1 MVEAAKQIEIQ
12 EGRVDDILA
21 LYPTIPELKNAHGRA
36 EYEKRLYGATKHL
49 LLVAYEGDKPVG
61 FKAGYERDA
70 DGSFYSWMGGVAVTH
85 RRYGIAGQLAEV
97 MERWAKEQGYL
108 AIRFKTRN
116 SHKPMLLFAL
126 KNGFDILAVEP
137 REEVAEHRI
146 VLEKKL

>member
-1 MVEAAKQIEIQ
+1 MLDKKIDIR
-12 EGRVDDILA
+12 EGRVEDILA
-21 LYPTIPELKNAHGRA
+21 LYPTIPELIHPHGRE
-36 EYEKRLYGATKHL
+36 EYERRLSTAPKHL
-49 LLVAYEGDKPVG
+49 LLVAYEGNKPVG
-61 FKAGYERDA
+61 FKLGYERDA

-85 RRYGIAGQLAEV
+85 RRYGIAGQLAAV

-126 KNGFDILAVEP
+126 NNGFDILAVEP